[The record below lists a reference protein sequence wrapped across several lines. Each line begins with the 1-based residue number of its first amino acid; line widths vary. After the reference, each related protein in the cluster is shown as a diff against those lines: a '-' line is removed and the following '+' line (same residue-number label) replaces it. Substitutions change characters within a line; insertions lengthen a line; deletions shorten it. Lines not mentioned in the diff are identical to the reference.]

1 VTPEDDLTCKELVE
15 LVTDYHEGALSA
27 RDRQR
32 FEEHLVLCDGCAGF
46 LDGML
51 RTIEVTGHRLTADD
65 LTPELQD
72 ELVAAFR
79 GWKRG

>member
-1 VTPEDDLTCKELVE
+1 MRLEDDLTCQELVE

-32 FEEHLVLCDGCAGF
+32 FEEHVVFCDGCASF
-46 LDGML
+46 LEGMR
-51 RTIEVTGHRLTADD
+51 RTIEVTGRRLREED
-65 LTPELQD
+65 LLPELQQ

-79 GWKRG
+79 GWRRG